1 MNTLRK
7 FIKKI
12 AKSNSNNRLKEE
24 VLSSNNLQNTVNEKS
39 AENQEIPV
47 ENVVSQEEIE
57 KKKKDYETAKAVF
70 GPGYDTYLE
79 IKRLEALQK
88 DEKPQRKTVNLPNKY
103 INSHLHPYTAQQRC
117 FYRGIILRILYK
129 IYEEERR
136 SEKCKRPTCD
146 KNFNDILDPNNI
158 INYTYISY
166 EDYSGSPLTIYK
178 NLHDFRYVEKYYKK
192 DIAA

>member
-1 MNTLRK
+1 MNTFTK
-7 FIKKI
+7 IINKI
-12 AKSNSNNRLKEE
+12 AKSKSNNNLKEE
-24 VLSSNNLQNTVNEKS
+24 VLSSNNSQNIANKSSVEKQESS
-39 AENQEIPV
+39 AENIVSP
-47 ENVVSQEEIE
+47 ENLKIS
-57 KKKKDYETAKAVF
+57 YEVAKAVF

-88 DEKPQRKTVNLPNKY
+88 DEKPQRKTVNLPDKY
-103 INSHLHPYTAQQRC
+103 INSHLHPYDAQRRC

-146 KNFNDILDPNNI
+146 KNFNDILDPHNN

-166 EDYSGSPLTIYK
+166 EDYKGSPLTIYK
-178 NLHDFRYVEKYYKK
+178 NLHDFQYVEKYYKK
-192 DIAA
+192 ENAA